1 MDNNYFQRWTNIYLN
16 EKLKDTMEIDKV
28 LNKFCKKINY
38 RIPYGNPTEHISSLP
53 ENYLCTHN
61 EIILK
66 DKMDELFY
74 KKNQTRTDR
83 VDKMIKEYSKFIQQ
97 KNTSKYHESTKE
109 FPKQIPIAAF
119 GKKKS

>member
-16 EKLKDTMEIDKV
+16 EKLKDTMEIDEV
-28 LNKFCKKINY
+28 LNKFCKKIKY
-38 RIPYGNPTEHISSLP
+38 RIPYGNPTGHISSLP

-83 VDKMIKEYSKFIQQ
+83 VDKIIKEYSKFIQ
-97 KNTSKYHESTKE
+97 KEYTSKHPDFKI
-109 FPKQIPIAAF
+109 PKQRPIISAYF